1 VGIPTAMISAVY
13 DLALSSGANR
23 VVRGVRIEH
32 VVGDPGRGAEKGY
45 ARGLQ
50 IVRSAV
56 AALATDVDGPS
67 LFAGDGTGALD
78 GAASGAA
85 KTDGAPGGQ
94 DGAP

>member
-1 VGIPTAMISAVY
+1 MGIPTAMISAIY

-78 GAASGAA
+78 GAAKGNGGPGG
-85 KTDGAPGGQ
+85 KDGAP
-94 DGAP
+94 